1 MQLDNRVHYKP
12 LRASIVKNTQARVN
26 GIIDEMNCGKHIDDM
41 TKKWLSQTPNPP
53 RIPIS
58 YTLTKIHKP
67 IPVGRS
73 IIRTLS
79 KPRRQRG
86 RGKTKDLIGRTVAQH
101 VRIKT
106 LYFLSRLLQNNNV
119 KSPQF
124 ESSGNQNRDG
134 KLF

>member
-26 GIIDEMNCGKHIDDM
+26 GIIDQMNCGKHIDDM

-58 YTLTKIHKP
+58 YTFTKIHKP

-73 IIRTLS
+73 IIGTLS

-106 LYFLSRLLQNNNV
+106 LYLAVFC
-119 KSPQF
+119 KTTT
-124 ESSGNQNRDG
+124 
-134 KLF
+134 